1 MKSNEPIVNED
12 RVDQE
17 NAVADLEL
25 SSEQAQEVE
34 AGRAYSPTFQGGI
47 FVASSDVN

>member
-12 RVDQE
+12 RMKRE
-17 NAVADLEL
+17 NSMPDLEL

-34 AGRAYSPTFQGGI
+34 AGTAYSPTFRGGI
-47 FVASSDVN
+47 FVASGDVN